1 MSAKVRSLI
10 GSDLNDFSKSRFY
23 ARNLVGTDPAVAMA
37 KEIDTPAKKSA
48 KEEASSDEKGSE

>member
-10 GSDLNDFSKSRFY
+10 GYDLNDFSKSRFY

-37 KEIDTPAKKSA
+37 KEIDTPAKKTSE
-48 KEEASSDEKGSE
+48 KKSTSGEKGGE